1 VLKQLEIMETS
12 LSAYSLPIT
21 AVLIFF

>member
-1 VLKQLEIMETS
+1 METS